1 MSDRREKDIARIQTS
16 SRLQLISRNDI
27 VLSIPDPMQLC
38 HIASRNYHMR
48 NARAIVSLK
57 RSLNRSKPKSRADSD
72 LKVAIRENA
81 FEQALNFED
90 LKGTFLERLSSEN
103 DVYREAYGL
112 QYNIALY
119 RAQSLHNT
127 LCLKKPRRCI
137 PVYVDGGVNDA
148 WRKSVEKAISS
159 IRLAA
164 PGIDIISV
172 RSEEDAIIVVNF
184 VSKGPH
190 TVGDI
195 WSSKVVRICLVDNYA
210 KDLVAKRDH
219 LKSSP
224 KAEEIVMQATCTH
237 ELLHALGFE
246 HEHQTMHNS
255 RHLGTATSTYESLRP
270 LLTAKAL
277 TRFDPHS
284 IMLYPDLP
292 WIGNDPAMLHQ
303 MTTYNTVLSEL
314 DKVGLNIIFPPR
326 EGLEYCPQKCSLRG
340 TDMFYCFRRVM
351 ETHNQPKA
359 ALSNGI
365 CGGDKSR
372 PNGPNCPACRT
383 LICERNFFNDDILRW
398 QGWSGII
405 YCVNHSTGL
414 LKSHGQCGPDNGP
427 ACQDCLSVL
436 RPLEIKLYK
445 LDSQEKW
452 VSR

>member
-1 MSDRREKDIARIQTS
+1 MSDRTEKDIARISTS
-16 SRLQLISRNDI
+16 WLISS
-27 VLSIPDPMQLC
+27 VLSIPDPMQIC
-38 HIASRNYHMR
+38 HMASRNRQIM

-57 RSLNRSKPKSRADSD
+57 RSLNRSKPKNRADSD
-72 LKVAIRENA
+72 LKVAIRQNA
-81 FEQALNFED
+81 FEQVFENLED
-90 LKGTFLERLSSEN
+90 TVLERTISEYS
-103 DVYREAYGL
+103 VHRVAYDF
-112 QYNIALY
+112 QNNIALY
-119 RAQSLHNT
+119 RAQSLHNP
-127 LCLKKPRRCI
+127 LVCLKKPRRNI
-137 PVYVDGGVNDA
+137 AVYVDGGVNDA
-148 WRKSVEKAISS
+148 WRKSVEKAMSS

-164 PGIDIISV
+164 PGINIYSV
-172 RSEEDAIIVVNF
+172 RSEEGAIIVVNF

-195 WSSKVVRICLVDNYA
+195 WSSKVVGICLVENYA
-210 KDLVAKRDH
+210 KDLVATRDH
-219 LKSSP
+219 LRSSP

-246 HEHQTMHNS
+246 HEHQTVHNS
-255 RHLGTATSTYESLRP
+255 RRLGTATSTDESLRP

-326 EGLEYCPQKCSLRG
+326 KDLEYCPQKCSLSG

-351 ETHNQPKA
+351 ETHNQPAA

-383 LICERNFFNDDILRW
+383 LRCERNFFNDDIVRW
-398 QGWSGII
+398 QGWSGMI
-405 YCVNHSTGL
+405 YCVNLSTG
-414 LKSHGQCGPDNGP
+414 SHGQCGPDNGP
-427 ACQDCLSVL
+427 ACRDCLDVL
-436 RPLEIKLYK
+436 SPLPELQFVLFHECEGTVKC
-445 LDSQEKW
+445 
-452 VSR
+452 